1 MSKPRE
7 TAALRIMALALVL
20 AVMGALLGPGTAAA
34 QSERPIIVN
43 YLAGPY
49 TIGVL
54 TEKSS
59 LSVGRV
65 IFTITVHDTASGEP
79 AGDATVVIRTR
90 HQSEGTEGWSSAFNS
105 PADPETYSAQ
115 ILLETPG
122 VWDAFIEIT
131 GPRGVGAVSVGSL
144 GVPHART
151 YASGSYVFFGI
162 FAALMAGGGLPGLVG
177 PPKPETTGGTR
188 NRGPRNGDGHGR
200 LTAETPPRRRQPA
213 PQ

>member
-1 MSKPRE
+1 M
-7 TAALRIMALALVL
+7 RIMALALVL
-20 AVMGALLGPGTAAA
+20 AVMGAFLAPGTAAG

-49 TIGVL
+49 KIGVL

-65 IFTITVHDTASGEP
+65 IFTITVHDAASGEP

-105 PADPETYSAQ
+105 PADPETFSAQ

-122 VWDAFIEIT
+122 VWDAFIEIS
-131 GPRGVGAVSVGSL
+131 GPLGIGAVSVGSL

-151 YASGSYVFFGI
+151 YTSGSYVFFGI
-162 FAALMAGGGLPGLVG
+162 FAALMAGGGYLTWSAHRNQKRRAALEAAATG
-177 PPKPETTGGTR
+177 PAPVTDDSPS
-188 NRGPRNGDGHGR
+188 GPRPGADAG
-200 LTAETPPRRRQPA
+200 

>member
-1 MSKPRE
+1 
-7 TAALRIMALALVL
+7 MALVLVL
-20 AVMGALLGPGTAAA
+20 AVMGVFLAPGTAAA

-49 TIGVL
+49 KIGVL

-65 IFTITVHDTASGEP
+65 IFTITVHDAASGEP

-105 PADPETYSAQ
+105 PADPETFSAQ

-122 VWDAFIEIT
+122 VWDAFIEIS
-131 GPRGVGAVSVGSL
+131 GPLGIGAVSVGSL

-162 FAALMAGGGLPGLVG
+162 FAALMSGAGYLVWSVHRNQKRRAALG
-177 PPKPETTGGTR
+177 AAATG
-188 NRGPRNGDGHGR
+188 
-200 LTAETPPRRRQPA
+200 PA
-213 PQ
+213 PVPDDSPPGHRPGADTGPQ

>member
-1 MSKPRE
+1 M
-7 TAALRIMALALVL
+7 RIMVVVLVL
-20 AVMGALLGPGTAAA
+20 AVMGAFLGPGTAAA

-151 YASGSYVFFGI
+151 YASGSYVFFGV
-162 FAALMAGGGLPGLVG
+162 FAALMAGGGYLVWSAHRNQKRRAAQGAAAPGAAPVTDDS
-177 PPKPETTGGTR
+177 PPKPRPGADTG
-188 NRGPRNGDGHGR
+188 
-200 LTAETPPRRRQPA
+200 

>member
-1 MSKPRE
+1 M
-7 TAALRIMALALVL
+7 RIMALALVL
-20 AVMGALLGPGTAAA
+20 AVMGAFLAPGTAAA

-49 TIGVL
+49 KIGVL

-65 IFTITVHDTASGEP
+65 IFTITVHDAASGEP

-105 PADPETYSAQ
+105 PADPETFSAQ

-122 VWDAFIEIT
+122 VWDAFIEIS
-131 GPRGVGAVSVGSL
+131 GPLGIGAVSVGSL

-162 FAALMAGGGLPGLVG
+162 FAALMSGAGYLIWSVHRNQKRRAALGAAATG
-177 PPKPETTGGTR
+177 PAQVPDAPPP
-188 NRGPRNGDGHGR
+188 GPRPGADTG
-200 LTAETPPRRRQPA
+200 

>member
-1 MSKPRE
+1 
-7 TAALRIMALALVL
+7 MALVLVL
-20 AVMGALLGPGTAAA
+20 AVMGVFLAPGTAAA

-49 TIGVL
+49 KIGVL

-65 IFTITVHDTASGEP
+65 IFTITVHDAGSGEP

-105 PADPETYSAQ
+105 PADPETFSAQ

-122 VWDAFIEIT
+122 VWDAFIEIS
-131 GPRGVGAVSVGSL
+131 GPLGIGAVSVGSL

-162 FAALMAGGGLPGLVG
+162 FAALMSGAGYLVWSVHRNQKRRAALGAAATG
-177 PPKPETTGGTR
+177 PAQVPDDSPP
-188 NRGPRNGDGHGR
+188 GPRPGADIG
-200 LTAETPPRRRQPA
+200 

>member
-1 MSKPRE
+1 
-7 TAALRIMALALVL
+7 MALVLVL
-20 AVMGALLGPGTAAA
+20 AVMGVFLAPGTAAA

-49 TIGVL
+49 KIGVL

-65 IFTITVHDTASGEP
+65 IFTITVHDAASGEP

-105 PADPETYSAQ
+105 PADPETFSAQ

-122 VWDAFIEIT
+122 VWDAFIEIS
-131 GPRGVGAVSVGSL
+131 GPIGIGAVSVGSL

-162 FAALMAGGGLPGLVG
+162 FAALMSGAGYLVWSVHRNQKRRAALG
-177 PPKPETTGGTR
+177 AAATGHAPVPDDPPP
-188 NRGPRNGDGHGR
+188 GPRPGADTG
-200 LTAETPPRRRQPA
+200 

>member
-1 MSKPRE
+1 
-7 TAALRIMALALVL
+7 MALVLVL
-20 AVMGALLGPGTAAA
+20 AVMGVFLTPGTAAA

-49 TIGVL
+49 KIGVL

-65 IFTITVHDTASGEP
+65 IFTITVHDAASGEP

-105 PADPETYSAQ
+105 PADPETFSAQ

-122 VWDAFIEIT
+122 VWDAFIEIS
-131 GPRGVGAVSVGSL
+131 GPLGIGAVSVGSL

-162 FAALMAGGGLPGLVG
+162 FAALMSGAGYLVWSVHRNQKRRAALGAAATG
-177 PPKPETTGGTR
+177 PAPVPDDSPP
-188 NRGPRNGDGHGR
+188 GPRPGADTG
-200 LTAETPPRRRQPA
+200 

>member
-1 MSKPRE
+1 M
-7 TAALRIMALALVL
+7 RIMTLALVL
-20 AVMGALLGPGTAAA
+20 AVMGALPGPGTAAA

-49 TIGVL
+49 KVGVL

-65 IFTITVHDTASGEP
+65 IFTITIHDAASGEP

-162 FAALMAGGGLPGLVG
+162 FAALMAGGGYLVWSAHRNQKRREAQGTAAPGTATVTDDS
-177 PPKPETTGGTR
+177 PPKPRPGADTG
-188 NRGPRNGDGHGR
+188 
-200 LTAETPPRRRQPA
+200 

>member
-1 MSKPRE
+1 M
-7 TAALRIMALALVL
+7 RIMALALVF
-20 AVMGALLGPGTAAA
+20 AVMGAFLAPGTAAA

-49 TIGVL
+49 KIGVL

-65 IFTITVHDTASGEP
+65 IFTITVHDAASGEP

-105 PADPETYSAQ
+105 PADPETFSAQ

-122 VWDAFIEIT
+122 VWDAFIEIS
-131 GPRGVGAVSVGSL
+131 GPLGIGAVSVGSL

-162 FAALMAGGGLPGLVG
+162 FAALMSGAGYLVWSVHRNQKRRAALGAAATG
-177 PPKPETTGGTR
+177 PAQVPDDSPP
-188 NRGPRNGDGHGR
+188 GPRPGADTG
-200 LTAETPPRRRQPA
+200 

>member
-1 MSKPRE
+1 
-7 TAALRIMALALVL
+7 MALVLVL
-20 AVMGALLGPGTAAA
+20 AVMGVFLAPGTAAA

-49 TIGVL
+49 KIGVL

-65 IFTITVHDTASGEP
+65 IFTITVHDAASGEP

-105 PADPETYSAQ
+105 PADPETFSAQ

-122 VWDAFIEIT
+122 VWDAFIEIS
-131 GPRGVGAVSVGSL
+131 GPIGIGAVSVGSL

-162 FAALMAGGGLPGLVG
+162 FAALMAGAGYLIWSVHRNQKRRAALGAAATG
-177 PPKPETTGGTR
+177 PAPVPDDSPP
-188 NRGPRNGDGHGR
+188 GPRPGADTG
-200 LTAETPPRRRQPA
+200 

>member
-1 MSKPRE
+1 MQ
-7 TAALRIMALALVL
+7 IMALALVL
-20 AVMGALLGPGTAAA
+20 AVMGAFVATGTAVA

-49 TIGVL
+49 KIGVL

-65 IFTITVHDTASGEP
+65 IFTITIHDAASGEP
-79 AGDATVVIRTR
+79 ASDATVVIRTR

-105 PADPETYSAQ
+105 PADPETFSAQ

-122 VWDAFIEIT
+122 VWDAFIEIS
-131 GPRGVGAVSVGSL
+131 GPLGIGAVSVGSL

-162 FAALMAGGGLPGLVG
+162 FAALMSGAGYLMWSVHRNQKRRAALGAAA
-177 PPKPETTGGTR
+177 TG
-188 NRGPRNGDGHGR
+188 
-200 LTAETPPRRRQPA
+200 PA
-213 PQ
+213 PVPDDPPPGPHPGADTGPQ

>member
-1 MSKPRE
+1 
-7 TAALRIMALALVL
+7 MALALVL

-122 VWDAFIEIT
+122 VWDTFIEIS
-131 GPRGVGAVSVGSL
+131 GPRGIGAAAVGSL

-162 FAALMAGGGLPGLVG
+162 FAALMAGAGYLVWSVYRNQRR
-177 PPKPETTGGTR
+177 TGGAGGRRLRGRQWSRTNHHRSPARAPTR
-188 NRGPRNGDGHGR
+188 ARSEIPSFW
-200 LTAETPPRRRQPA
+200 
-213 PQ
+213 

>member
-1 MSKPRE
+1 
-7 TAALRIMALALVL
+7 MALALVL
-20 AVMGALLGPGTAAA
+20 AVMGAFLATGTAVA

-49 TIGVL
+49 KIGVL

-65 IFTITVHDTASGEP
+65 IFTITVHDAASGEP
-79 AGDATVVIRTR
+79 ASDATVVIRTR

-105 PADPETYSAQ
+105 PADPETFSAQ

-122 VWDAFIEIT
+122 VWDAFIEIS
-131 GPRGVGAVSVGSL
+131 GPLGIGAVSVGSL

-162 FAALMAGGGLPGLVG
+162 FAALMSGAGYLVWSVHRNQKRRAALGAAATG
-177 PPKPETTGGTR
+177 PAQVPDDSPP
-188 NRGPRNGDGHGR
+188 GPRPGADTG
-200 LTAETPPRRRQPA
+200 

>member
-1 MSKPRE
+1 MTKRLE
-7 TAALRIMALALVL
+7 TAALRMMALALVL
-20 AVMGALLGPGTAAA
+20 VVMGAFLAPGTAAA

-49 TIGVL
+49 KVGVL

-65 IFTITVHDTASGEP
+65 IFTITVHDAASGEP

-122 VWDAFIEIT
+122 VWDALIEIS
-131 GPRGVGAVSVGSL
+131 GPGGVGAVSVGSL

-162 FAALMAGGGLPGLVG
+162 FAALMAGAGYLVWSARRNQKRREAQGAAATGRATVTDDSPPEPRPG
-177 PPKPETTGGTR
+177 
-188 NRGPRNGDGHGR
+188 
-200 LTAETPPRRRQPA
+200 AEADSR
-213 PQ
+213 